1 MKAQDI
7 VDKLS
12 ASLPLYTDGFSNSVG
27 VISITVAGTTA
38 TVITDAAH
46 GLVENQNVAIL
57 AADAPV
63 QIDTGTFLRTGSTA
77 VFETLQDHDLTLS
90 ERDKAAGGKTI
101 TLSGATEAEF
111 NGTFVLVQVTN
122 RRKLL
127 IAVADAGSTTISGAP
142 IVEDANGGVF
152 NGLFPAT
159 NVAATTFDYELPVAY
174 PLDAV
179 VDNASV
185 QVSIRILS
193 VLDIEQYLQ
202 EVYTNKGLDEDVLV
216 VQLGDVTQSKKR
228 NEESDAASSTTGE
241 YSYTPVLIQ
250 PFAVYVIMNV
260 TDDLTAAQARDK
272 VEDEY
277 IPAVFHSILRAQFD
291 TGFTYSQYRAT
302 FTGHG
307 VFAYADATGKNKAI
321 YAHEIT
327 FEQLA
332 QLTRIDT
339 VGPDD
344 NVAMRDIDYT
354 LTVDLGTEVDTLDA
368 AIDLDEEPL
377 P

>member
-1 MKAQDI
+1 MRAQDI

-27 VISITVAGTTA
+27 VTSITVAGTTA
-38 TVITDAAH
+38 TVTTDAAH

-57 AADAPV
+57 GVDAPV
-63 QIDTGTFLRTGSTA
+63 QIDAGTFLRTDSTA

-90 ERDKAAGGKTI
+90 ERDKAAGGKTV
-101 TLSGATEAEF
+101 TLSGAVEAEF
-111 NGTFVLVQVTN
+111 NGVFVLTQVTN
-122 RRKLL
+122 RRKLN
-127 IAVADAGSTTISGAP
+127 IAVADAGPTTISGAP
-142 IVEDANGGVF
+142 VVENANGGLF
-152 NGLFPAT
+152 NGLFPAV
-159 NVAATTFDYELPVAY
+159 NVAATTFDYELPVSY

-179 VDNASV
+179 VDSASI

-193 VLDIEQYLQ
+193 VLDIEEYLQ
-202 EVYTNKGLDEDVLV
+202 DVYTKKGLDDDVLV

-228 NEESDAASSTTGE
+228 NEESDAASSTVGE
-241 YSYTPVLIQ
+241 YSFAPLLIQ
-250 PFAVYVIMNV
+250 PFAVYTIMNV

-272 VEDEY
+272 VEAEY
-277 IPAVFHSILRAQFD
+277 VPAIFRSVFRACFD
-291 TGFTYSQYRAT
+291 TGFTYNQYRAT

-307 VFAYADATGKNKAI
+307 VFAYSDRNGKNRAI
-321 YAHEIT
+321 YAHELT
-327 FEQLA
+327 FEQLT
-332 QLTRIDT
+332 QLTKVDM

-354 LTVDLGTEVDTLDA
+354 LTVDLGTEIDTLDA
-368 AIDLDEEPL
+368 AIDLDEEPI